1 MYLTE
6 EEQKLFN
13 EGIVLSANKLMFSKV
28 YVDDDE
34 DEDYQFSADLYAT
47 INSDDEEV
55 GYLHFRLFDG
65 TSEDFD
71 PVLSYENKKISE
83 VTLKFKQEGDDED
96 DSRFI
101 FKTDDGVMIVFL
113 NGETQIIKTPSQLS
127 GLSLILASK
136 IFFIDA
142 IRILLNSD
150 NNNYSL

>member
-1 MYLTE
+1 MYLTD

-13 EGIVLSANKLMFSKV
+13 EGVVLSTNKLMPSKV
-28 YVDDDE
+28 YVDDE
-34 DEDYQFSADLYAT
+34 DDYQFSADLYAT
-47 INSDDEEV
+47 TDSNDEEV

-65 TSEDFD
+65 TSEDLD
-71 PVLSYENKKISE
+71 PALSFGGKKISE

-113 NGETQIIKTPSQLS
+113 NGENQIIKTPSQLS

-142 IRILLNSD
+142 IRILLYSD